1 MTDLTPQRVVR
12 LLQTCQLSGSPPFD
26 SHVADPD
33 SLWTDAPRAPHPTT
47 LVVTPVQLHQ
57 RNVETRL
64 REQTRPMSSLIFRR
78 LRGVAEDLLEAAGE
92 PAIAADRVDRLVYT
106 ADILDGSQHP
116 VYDHLATV
124 IGEPL
129 SQHVETVEQARGE
142 LELVT
147 GFHPQRMEKLAS
159 AVRSDARQ
167 ASGPATIDTLD
178 LLAGV
183 SQLHDDLTDHLAAD
197 ATAGSA
203 TTRVASETAL
213 LARAIRELAADPDIW
228 AAAYPTIEQFVV
240 AGVSML
246 TAPLEDLLRVVA
258 TQTDTDVHLYLRAA
272 SGPAI
277 SDHVT
282 RAAAVDEPGT
292 QEVFTWR

>member
-1 MTDLTPQRVVR
+1 MQHELTAYA
-12 LLQTCQLSGSPPFD
+12 LPFQVCVGEPD
-26 SHVADPD
+26 GLWADT
-33 SLWTDAPRAPHPTT
+33 SRATQPRT

-57 RNVETRL
+57 RNIETRL
-64 REQTRPMSSLIFRR
+64 REQARPMSSLTSRR

-92 PAIAADRVDRLVYT
+92 SAIAADRVDRLVYT
-106 ADILDGSQHP
+106 TDILDESQRP
-116 VYDHLATV
+116 AYDHLAAV

-147 GFHPQRMEKLAS
+147 GYHPKRMERLAD
-159 AVRSDARQ
+159 AVRSDAQ
-167 ASGPATIDTLD
+167 KASGPTTIDTLD

-183 SQLHDDLTDHLAAD
+183 SQLHHDLTDHLAAD
-197 ATAGSA
+197 AAAGTTAS
-203 TTRVASETAL
+203 RLASETAL
-213 LARAIRELAADPDIW
+213 LARAIRELAADPEIW
-228 AAAYPTIEQFVV
+228 AAAYPTIEQVVV
-240 AGVSML
+240 AGASML

-258 TQTDTDVHLYLRAA
+258 TRTATDVQLHLREA

-277 SDHVT
+277 ADHLT
-282 RAAAVDEPGT
+282 RTAAVDAPGT